1 MIELT
6 PDAKVRFELYLQRI
20 RTALRGTRA
29 IEATEVEQSVREH
42 VELALSGAPAP
53 IGSDAL
59 AGVLEQL
66 GPPER
71 WLLDGDRP
79 GWRGTLDRL
88 ITGPEDWRLAYLS
101 FGLTLLMILTF
112 PIGGV
117 LLLVPAFIVSRAW
130 VALMNE
136 RNEPLDARRW
146 LVAPPIVLMF
156 LLFLGGLM
164 GSVIGLA
171 GVLASENDLRAYG
184 IPAFGDS
191 AGEIAAFA
199 GYLATVAG
207 AWWILLSALLAFLF
221 EPIRTLFAP
230 VLARAKRRHLL
241 VLAALGAVCLA
252 IGLRLTAI
260 S

>member
-6 PDAKVRFELYLQRI
+6 PDAKVRFEMYLHRI

-42 VELALSGAPAP
+42 VELALSAAPAP
-53 IGSDAL
+53 VGSEAL

-66 GPPER
+66 GPPEL
-71 WLLDGDRP
+71 WLLDEDRP
-79 GWRGTLDRL
+79 AWRRFVDRL
-88 ITGPEDWRLAYLS
+88 ITGPEDWRLAYVS
-101 FGLTLLMILTF
+101 FGLTLLMVLTF
-112 PIGGV
+112 PAGGV

-130 VALMNE
+130 VALMND
-136 RNEPLDARRW
+136 RGAPLDARRW
-146 LVAPPIVLMF
+146 LVLPPIVLAM
-156 LLFLGGLM
+156 LLFIGGAM

-171 GVLASENDLRAYG
+171 GVTAAENDLRVYG
-184 IPAFGDS
+184 IPRPGDS
-191 AGEIAAFA
+191 AEEIVAFA

-207 AWWILLSALLAFLF
+207 VWWIVLSALLAFLF
-221 EPIRTLFAP
+221 EPIRSLFAP
-230 VLARAKRRHLL
+230 VLEGAKRRHLL